1 MEVKKRVLVLVFL
14 VLITAILSSCGNKS
28 TYNVVFKDY
37 DDTILKEENV
47 IHGKNATPPEEP
59 TREGYD
65 FVGWDQKF
73 TKVQSNLTITAKWEL
88 KEYQATFKDGDEEI
102 AKKLVK
108 WNNKV
113 TPPPTPIKAGFQ
125 FISWQL
131 DGTDFDFN
139 TAIKTNIT
147 LVAKWKE
154 IIVES
159 ETFTVAFDSD
169 GGTTIEPITV
179 EEGTKVTR
187 PTDPEKAGFEFV
199 EWQLAGVKFNF
210 NTPITSDITLVAWW
224 VPIEEDNKK
233 AFLENID
240 VEDFINS
247 QFVLTINYE
256 DVSNQFLVDETS
268 PNSISKLTRVA
279 DDEWI
284 EIYFKEDNAYMID
297 NEGNNAQQPF
307 GHHIILEYLL
317 LQFFEYSLPQ
327 EKLKEIIKT
336 FQEELLL
343 NISDVEEKVI
353 IDSNTWTINLT
364 KAELKVLLGYKFDLI
379 FKNMYFEDN
388 FKVMFKIDNGSF
400 KEFQMATDGFSI
412 LVKDEPFSITMPE
425 GYLDYEIDSDDEYLK
440 ISLSYQNKSI
450 VVPLYAFEDDF
461 EENYQFILYTL
472 NEMFYRKG
480 LVIEDLYFD
489 EELTDLVSDHF
500 DETLTSEATLYAK
513 WTNLPTI
520 SEMYLKEE
528 DIIYGLNEPNSD
540 FIAFYYSPYL
550 LYYNYE
556 YDGLVLYNRNDGS
569 NYLINFDGETE
580 ELVLLTLPFEELKM
594 PVEKLFYANDDEFEL
609 FLNQYYHLEE
619 KFYLSNYYFSFAEE
633 GPFSGFYADVA
644 IIKEITDEEI
654 ILNANKILTALPE
667 ALLNVEEDK
676 VESIYLYANNDLIDI
691 NNYETEIIIALY
703 YQSGVQIRK
712 PIGAVEGLNYQKPTV
727 LDEGVD
733 FIVNYG
739 EKTIK
744 NEFIFID
751 VDEPIFYDYGG
762 YFRFSE
768 IDESFFIS
776 DNLYY
781 KKVLNIYDE
790 KEYRDYYVSSLE
802 ELNELRASLSNKIY
816 RYYLNEERKSL
827 LEFLDYASAFRYLE
841 IVSNDIFYD
850 LEEDILY
857 HPYYRIEFGNDK
869 LIYWDALGTKI
880 EINGLDEVAYDLL
893 LADDGIINHYGY
905 NNWNLYEI
913 YLITRLM
920 KGELEPYNQYND
932 YHFKVNER
940 FFYLEFYSE
949 DDIRFNNIRFIL
961 KSEVSVPSFE
971 ADDVGLVTYYL
982 NSNKEHQIELTIA
995 EDEIIDAYC
1004 FDFLSEDV
1012 LVGIYLD
1019 NDYQNLYE
1027 QANDDIETL
1036 YLKYQLRLTPEE
1048 VINEIL
1054 SKDLIVMENSHYSQ
1068 RTFQE
1073 TIEIYLDDIFSY
1085 YYDGSDWYVV
1095 SNGVLYKTKENLTNM
1110 RDYLATFTNEMFEFY
1125 PMYYYWEAKNNYN
1138 TMIVGRNKELTIVIP
1153 DSILSLDYQE
1163 GKNYLPTDITSY
1175 PKEDD
1180 EILSVK
1186 TNRSDVI
1193 YNLRDLNHLDFYLT
1207 FKSGLEKFIQGH
1219 ELMRDYQV
1227 ELINDGMIVI
1237 LVIEG
1242 KEYQIDNLLFGNQ
1255 ELGTIVIINGEEGIE
1270 SYHYLN
1276 ELDELPIPE
1285 NDDSFLEFK
1294 YYLLDGWIEIAS
1306 LEELKEYYH
1315 YDYVTLEPVFGI
1327 LNLVSL
1333 REYLL
1338 SYRYLYLDYPWSQK
1352 VMYDWEANKITAANY
1367 ELEFN
1372 DEKVV
1377 YTTSE
1382 GLYFEFDNRDDINL
1396 RALDEVFEGLVDD
1409 YLEVSYFIV
1418 LNKILTEE
1426 ITPVYQDR
1434 YYYQFNVFRGG
1445 YPLEYYGEFL
1455 MFASCELTVSDEISI
1470 VFEKEENDLNE
1481 FNLISN
1487 KGVNFKLKLVDSSRY
1502 ERPQEFM
1509 FNIFDDIYLDDIYLD
1524 DSLAVSY
1531 EYYHE
1536 DKQLYLNYFDI
1547 KTPEGVIGELL
1558 ESEMF
1563 VIEGYEFYYYY
1574 FKDHLEVFNSEEEL
1588 VEYYFYDDEKYY
1600 IFNDGVW
1607 HLTVKEGFNL
1617 PEFLASLSNDDFER
1631 YDNEYGFNNDFIS
1644 IEINIYGD
1652 YTYFWIFDDRFYLTN
1667 ATASESEV
1675 DFTNAAVD
1683 ELVAFKKQYYPEGI
1697 NLLSEFRWYSYL
1709 KVYQSGYTKK
1719 VTSQE
1724 LETAHFENE
1733 GIFIY
1738 LNWEGKSYL
1747 VENIYLFDFNKG
1759 PLIFIDDDYYFFAEL
1774 TELPIVESPEPY
1786 LEFWYYQD
1794 LNSWQDISS
1803 LDDLYYYWDGGVV
1816 VLEPRYRL
1824 VEIDDLIDALSSY
1837 DYLGYYDY
1845 NNNYVK
1851 YDINSDVISGEGYQI
1866 TFSDEAI
1873 SYYEGDEIK
1882 VSTLLTSEDSFFTF
1896 IYEVCDYRG
1905 DYSFDYLLREQLAL
1919 RFVIIG
1925 EAELEGEDN
1934 YYEFYVLN
1942 NYFRIEYYNETLF
1955 YNGSQLF
1962 LGNNPR

>member
-1 MEVKKRVLVLVFL
+1 
-14 VLITAILSSCGNKS
+14 
-28 TYNVVFKDY
+28 
-37 DDTILKEENV
+37 
-47 IHGKNATPPEEP
+47 
-59 TREGYD
+59 
-65 FVGWDQKF
+65 
-73 TKVQSNLTITAKWEL
+73 
-88 KEYQATFKDGDEEI
+88 
-102 AKKLVK
+102 
-108 WNNKV
+108 
-113 TPPPTPIKAGFQ
+113 
-125 FISWQL
+125 
-131 DGTDFDFN
+131 
-139 TAIKTNIT
+139 
-147 LVAKWKE
+147 
-154 IIVES
+154 
-159 ETFTVAFDSD
+159 
-169 GGTTIEPITV
+169 
-179 EEGTKVTR
+179 
-187 PTDPEKAGFEFV
+187 
-199 EWQLAGVKFNF
+199 
-210 NTPITSDITLVAWW
+210 
-224 VPIEEDNKK
+224 
-233 AFLENID
+233 
-240 VEDFINS
+240 
-247 QFVLTINYE
+247 
-256 DVSNQFLVDETS
+256 
-268 PNSISKLTRVA
+268 
-279 DDEWI
+279 
-284 EIYFKEDNAYMID
+284 MID

-343 NISDVEEKVI
+343 NISDVEGKVI

-461 EENYQFILYTL
+461 EENYQFILYAL

-480 LVIEDLYFD
+480 LVIENLYFD

-500 DETLTSEATLYAK
+500 DETLTTEATLYAK

-528 DIIYGLNEPNSD
+528 DIIYGLNEPNYD

-569 NYLINFDGETE
+569 NYLINFDGEKE

-676 VESIYLYANNDLIDI
+676 VEGIYLYVNNDLIDI

-703 YQSGVQIRK
+703 YRSGVQIRK

-744 NEFIFID
+744 SEFIFID
-751 VDEPIFYDYGG
+751 VDEPIFYNYGD

-790 KEYRDYYVSSLE
+790 KEYRNYYVSSLE

-816 RYYLNEERKSL
+816 RYYLNEERISL

-841 IVSNDIFYD
+841 IVNNYIFYD

-857 HPYYRIEFGNDK
+857 HPYYQIEFGNDK
-869 LIYWDALGTKI
+869 LIYWDDLGTRI

-905 NNWNLYEI
+905 NNWKLYEI
-913 YLITRLM
+913 YLITRLI
-920 KGELEPYNQYND
+920 KGELEPYNQDDD
-932 YHFKVNER
+932 YYFKVNER
-940 FFYLEFYSE
+940 FFNLEFYSE
-949 DDIRFNNIRFIL
+949 DDIRFNNICFIL

-995 EDEIIDAYC
+995 EDEIIDPYY
-1004 FDFLSEDV
+1004 FDFLSEDI

-1054 SKDLIVMENSHYSQ
+1054 SKDLIVMENHHYSQ
-1068 RTFQE
+1068 RTFEE

-1085 YYDGSDWYVV
+1085 YYDGIDWYYF
-1095 SNGVLYKTKENLTNM
+1095 NEGTLYKTKENFTNM

-1125 PMYYYWEAKNNYN
+1125 PRYYYWETKNNDN
-1138 TMIVGRNKELTIVIP
+1138 TVIVGRNKELRIVIP
-1153 DSILSLDYQE
+1153 DSIDSLEYNKE
-1163 GKNYLPTDITSY
+1163 KSYSPTDITSY
-1175 PKEDD
+1175 PQEDD
-1180 EILSVK
+1180 EILSIQ
-1186 TNRSDVI
+1186 TNRSGVV
-1193 YNLRDLNHLDFYLT
+1193 YNLSDLNYLDFYLT
-1207 FKSGLEKFIQGH
+1207 FKSGLETFIQGN

-1227 ELINDGMIVI
+1227 ELINDGMTVI

-1242 KEYQIDNLLFGNQ
+1242 KEYQIDNLLFGNR
-1255 ELGTIVIINGEEGIE
+1255 ELGTIVIVSGEDGIE

-1276 ELDELPIPE
+1276 ELEELPMPE
-1285 NDDSFLEFK
+1285 SDDPFLEFK
-1294 YYLLDGWIEIAS
+1294 YYLGNGWAKIAS
-1306 LEELKEYYH
+1306 LEELKEYYY
-1315 YDYVTLEPVFGI
+1315 YDCLILEPVFGI
-1327 LNLVSL
+1327 LNLASL
-1333 REYLL
+1333 KEYLL
-1338 SYRYLYLDYPWSQK
+1338 SYQYLYLEDYKGLQM
-1352 VMYDWEANKITAANY
+1352 MYDLETHKVTAANY
-1367 ELEFN
+1367 EFEFKE
-1372 DEKVV
+1372 DKVV
-1377 YTTSE
+1377 FTTSE

-1426 ITPVYQDR
+1426 IIPVYQDR
-1434 YYYQFNVFRGG
+1434 DYYQFNVFRGG

-1487 KGVNFKLKLVDSSRY
+1487 KGVNFKLKLVDSSWY

-1524 DSLAVSY
+1524 DSLVERY

-1558 ESEMF
+1558 GREMF
-1563 VIEGYEFYYYY
+1563 VIEGYEGFYYY
-1574 FKDHLEVFNSEEEL
+1574 FNDHLEVFNSEEEL

-1607 HLTVKEGFNL
+1607 YLTVKEGFNL
-1617 PEFLASLSNDDFER
+1617 PEFLAYLSNDDFER
-1631 YDNEYGFNNDFIS
+1631 YDYEYGFNNDFIS
-1644 IEINIYGD
+1644 IEINIYDGFIN
-1652 YTYFWIFDDRFYLTN
+1652 FWMFDDWFHLRDRD
-1667 ATASESEV
+1667 ASESGV
-1675 DFTNAAVD
+1675 DFTNAVAD
-1683 ELVAFKKQYYPEGI
+1683 ELVAFRKQGSVVGIEG
-1697 NLLSEFRWYSYL
+1697 LYAFTWYDYF
-1709 KVYQSGYTKK
+1709 KVYQSGFTKE
-1719 VTSQE
+1719 VTNQE
-1724 LETAHFENE
+1724 LGTVSFDNE

-1738 LNWEGKSYL
+1738 LNWEEKRYL

-1759 PLIFIDDDYYFFAEL
+1759 PLIFIDDDYYFFEEL
-1774 TELPIVESPEPY
+1774 TELPIIESPEPY
-1786 LEFWYYQD
+1786 LEFWYYQV
-1794 LNSWQDISS
+1794 LNSWREIYS
-1803 LDDLYYYWDGGVV
+1803 LDDLYYYWGDDVV

-1851 YDINSDVISGEGYQI
+1851 YDINNDVISGEGYQI

-1896 IYEVCDYRG
+1896 VYEVCDYRE

-1934 YYEFYVLN
+1934 SYLINVFES
-1942 NYFRIEYYNETLF
+1942 YFWIEYYDNYFF
-1955 YNGSQLF
+1955 YNNQQLF
-1962 LGNNPR
+1962 LGNNPS